1 MGVVRAIL
9 SGILSLVLSVLLLPS
24 ILYAGITVALLS
36 IVLLVYIIDPIIH
49 LSGDIGAIVVIL
61 VTAFPPIAFVVI
73 VEVFL
78 GGFLYLVIRKVLY
91 FDFGVGSKDLIFS
104 VLRIWSVPLALFL
117 VFIVAFHFI
126 YIQPVLT
133 ENKEAIEYCHEE
145 AASGGGATTAA
156 NIGLAFGCGMY
167 NVYEKAVPSLV
178 FLFLMLPNNPVFFI
192 TGAHLVRKYLE

>member
-1 MGVVRAIL
+1 MNIMELKTIKKTKNELEIEVTDENETIL
-9 SGILSLVLSVLLLPS
+9 NP
-24 ILYAGITVALLS
+24 IT
-36 IVLLVYIIDPIIH
+36 H
-49 LSGDIGAIVVIL
+49 
-61 VTAFPPIAFVVI
+61 
-73 VEVFL
+73 
-78 GGFLYLVIRKVLY
+78 
-91 FDFGVGSKDLIFS
+91 
-104 VLRIWSVPLALFL
+104 
-117 VFIVAFHFI
+117 
-126 YIQPVLT
+126 VLT